1 MEKNIVELIKI
12 KKETQKMNLIKEWK
26 NLGKYDSSRKNI
38 IGTIKTG
45 EQHSNY
51 QMHNIVFS
59 GKFILLETNFT
70 SFKFGLNIDKYN
82 LINNINSII
91 ENFHNLKNGI
101 KTSSL
106 KGNNNDKHYN
116 YVKIIK
122 FINIIFKWFFNLV
135 FF

>member
-1 MEKNIVELIKI
+1 
-12 KKETQKMNLIKEWK
+12 
-26 NLGKYDSSRKNI
+26 
-38 IGTIKTG
+38 
-45 EQHSNY
+45 
-51 QMHNIVFS
+51 MHNIVFS

-122 FINIIFKWFFNLV
+122 FINIIFK
-135 FF
+135 